1 MSKDECKILSEQ
13 ITARIDA
20 ETEDLKN
27 TNTILKLE
35 LKQKDKN
42 ISEVRWEMTSSG
54 GQVSL
59 CFCF

>member
-35 LKQKDKN
+35 LNQKNKN
-42 ISEVRWEMTSSG
+42 ISEVR
-54 GQVSL
+54 
-59 CFCF
+59 